1 MVTGDFEGLRSYGAD
16 IAGAAF
22 RYYRG
27 VGDIAAMLA
36 VHAGCREADRVDPYS
51 VCYRVPNMG
60 AEDYARDVALSLG
73 DGSGRNVLLAEADGS
88 VVGHCRLEW
97 WDEWDSERQAERV
110 AYLSRGWVL
119 PEWRGRGIGT
129 ALLQWAEA
137 RSQEI
142 HRERGEV
149 LGEFATNA
157 SDGEQDSIRL
167 LTEAG
172 YRLRFLSPELAY
184 DDFSTLLPRTVP
196 EGFELWPMAPA
207 HHREIARVI
216 IEANLD
222 PNLTPEQFADWM
234 AREEDRMTAMVAECD
249 PTLSWIGWQDGRIA
263 GLHVCRRIGE
273 IGDVAN
279 VAVRPACRMRG
290 LARSLMFHCL
300 HSMREQGLQGA
311 RLYTGIGTD
320 RDAPPEG
327 PYKMYQGFG
336 FRPLTF
342 HNRYRK
348 PMPVGR

>member
-1 MVTGDFEGLRSYGAD
+1 MTMPSVEPFVTEVPGTV
-16 IAGAAF
+16 F

-27 VGDIAAMLA
+27 EEDIPAIRA
-36 VHAGCREADRVDPYS
+36 VHSGCREADRVDPYS

-60 AEDYARDVALSLG
+60 AADYAKDVALSLG
-73 DGSGRNVLLAEADGS
+73 DGSGRNILLAEADGR

-97 WDEWDSERQAERV
+97 WDEWDGERQAEKV

-129 ALLQWAEA
+129 ALLRWAEA
-137 RSQEI
+137 RSQEL
-142 HRERGEV
+142 HRERGD
-149 LGEFATNA
+149 LPGEFATNA

-184 DDFSTLLPRTVP
+184 DDFSRLPPRTVP
-196 EGFELWPMAPA
+196 EGFELRPMEPE
-207 HHREIARVI
+207 HHREIARAI
-216 IEANLD
+216 IEANVD
-222 PNLTPEQFADWM
+222 ANFTPEQLADWIE
-234 AREEDRMTAMVAECD
+234 REEDRMTEMVAGCD
-249 PTLSWIGWQDGRIA
+249 PTISWIGWQDGQVA

-279 VAVRPACRMRG
+279 VATRPAYRMRG

-300 HSMREQGLQGA
+300 HSMREQGLRGA
-311 RLYTGIGTD
+311 RLYTGIGTE
-320 RDAPPEG
+320 RDARPEG

-336 FRPLTF
+336 FRLLAF

-348 PMPVGR
+348 PMPLAQ

>member
-1 MVTGDFEGLRSYGAD
+1 MPEGAEVPG
-16 IAGAAF
+16 IVF

-27 VGDIAAMLA
+27 QEDIPAMVA
-36 VHAGCREADRVDPYS
+36 VHAGCRETDRVDPSS

-60 AEDYARDVALSLG
+60 AANYAKDIALSQG
-73 DGSGRNVLLAEADGS
+73 DGSGRNILIAEAEGR

-129 ALLQWAEA
+129 ALLEWAEA
-137 RSQEI
+137 RAQEI
-142 HRERGEV
+142 HRERGDV

-157 SDGEQDSIRL
+157 SDGEQDAIRL

-184 DDFSTLLPRTVP
+184 DDFNRLPPRTVP
-196 EGFELWPMAPA
+196 EGFELRLLGSGE
-207 HHREIARVI
+207 HKEVARAI
-216 IEANLD
+216 IEANVD
-222 PNLTPEQFADWM
+222 PKFTPDQLADWI
-234 AREEDRMTAMVAECD
+234 AREEDQMTAMVAGCD
-249 PTLSWIGWQDGRIA
+249 PAISWIGWQDGRVA

-279 VAVRPACRMRG
+279 VAVRPAYRMRG

-300 HSMREQGLQGA
+300 HSMREQGLRGA
-311 RLYTGIGTD
+311 RLYTGIGTE

-336 FRPLTF
+336 FRLLAF

-348 PMPVGR
+348 PMPS